1 MVLRSYELPRDDFDD
16 SVDDGF
22 EWSAANEL
30 ASGERI
36 CAPLEEPR
44 GSTFWPA
51 ALVIVVMLAAAWLFA
66 QFPAA
71 TQAVRDGASALVAA
85 NASSHVSPA
94 DTAAPTPPPVPV
106 VSTDVAAAPGADAGE
121 AVAPSVPA
129 SDAGSE
135 PDVAAAAEPAIES
148 ETANGIAAAPT
159 EPVESAAAARSEP
172 LPKPVADPADP
183 NQKRA
188 LAVGLH
194 PDVSKALLARMTLT
208 DYSNAR
214 SAVENALLQSGD
226 DPLAW
231 PRSGAKPGAALFEV
245 KFVAGAAPGCRR
257 YVVVITKDRWST
269 TAPPMEKCGDE
280 LPKRK
285 VARDRV

>member
-16 SVDDGF
+16 GVDDGF

-51 ALVIVVMLAAAWLFA
+51 ALVIAVMLTAAWLFA

-71 TQAVRDGASALVAA
+71 TQAVRDSASALMAA
-85 NASSHVSPA
+85 N
-94 DTAAPTPPPVPV
+94 TPTPAPATETAKPGSPPGPFA
-106 VSTDVAAAPGADAGE
+106 STEVAAAPGADAGE
-121 AVAPSVPA
+121 AVAPVAPPA
-129 SDAGSE
+129 SDTVSE
-135 PDVAAAAEPAIES
+135 PEAAAESVIEA
-148 ETANGIAAAPT
+148 EIANGIAAAPT
-159 EPVESAAAARSEP
+159 EPIESDAAAQSEP

-269 TAPPMEKCGDE
+269 TAPPMEKCGDD

-285 VARDRV
+285 VARNPV